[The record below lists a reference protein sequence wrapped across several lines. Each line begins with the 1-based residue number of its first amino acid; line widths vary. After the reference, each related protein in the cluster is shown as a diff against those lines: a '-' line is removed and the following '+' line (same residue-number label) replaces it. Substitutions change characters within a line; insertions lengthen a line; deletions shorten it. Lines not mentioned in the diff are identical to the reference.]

1 MDYTS
6 SLSSE
11 RNYNDFSVSFAERR
25 DVGNEWNLIEWN
37 KKHLEID
44 CHRLYYR
51 TDENGGKATLHLI
64 DRTIEL
70 IAGKLYFIPA
80 FTILQSK
87 INGHMNKYYI
97 HFRSNSPELRLHRFL
112 SDQYSIDSSEIT
124 EHLFKT
130 VIENYTKNTLEA
142 KMKVEGAMQ
151 LLLSDFFKDTSS
163 AHKDLSRFESVLAYI
178 EENYNTEIPLSVLAE
193 KMNVST
199 LYFSNYFKAT
209 FHISPK
215 QYILNKRLAE
225 GQRLLLETDM
235 TIGEIAN
242 AVGFSSENYFSEF
255 FTSKIGISASK
266 YRKRALPQQRD
277 SIL

>member
-1 MDYTS
+1 MNSTV
-6 SLSSE
+6 SLPSAGH
-11 RNYNDFSVSFAERR
+11 YDDFAVSFAERR
-25 DVGNEWNLIEWN
+25 DVGDEWNLIEWN

-51 TDENGGKATLHLI
+51 TDPNGGKATLHLI

-70 IAGKLYFIPA
+70 ETGKLYFIPA

-87 INGHMNKYYI
+87 INGRMNKYYI

-112 SDQYSIDSSEIT
+112 SNQYFIDSTPMT
-124 EHLFKT
+124 EALFET
-130 VIENYTKNTLEA
+130 VIENYTKNTVQA
-142 KMKVEGAMQ
+142 KMKVDGAMQ
-151 LLLSDFFKDTSS
+151 LLLSDFFKESSS
-163 AHKDLSRFESVLAYI
+163 AHKDLARFESILSYI
-178 EENYNTEIPLSVLAE
+178 EENYNVEIPISLLAA

-235 TIGEIAN
+235 TIREIAN
-242 AVGFSSENYFSEF
+242 SVGFANENYFSEF
-255 FTSKIGISASK
+255 FASKIGISASR
-266 YRKRALPQQRD
+266 YRKRALPKERV

>member
-25 DVGNEWNLIEWN
+25 DVGDEWNLIEWN

-64 DRTIEL
+64 DRTIDL
-70 IAGKLYFIPA
+70 TAGKLYFIPA

-87 INGHMNKYYI
+87 IDGHMNKYYI

-163 AHKDLSRFESVLAYI
+163 AHKDLSRFESVLSYI
-178 EENYNTEIPLSVLAE
+178 EENYNTEIPLSVLAA

-266 YRKRALPQQRD
+266 YRKRALPKRRD

>member
-1 MDYTS
+1 MNSTV
-6 SLSSE
+6 SLPSAGH
-11 RNYNDFSVSFAERR
+11 YDDFAVSFAERR
-25 DVGNEWNLIEWN
+25 DVGDEWNLIEWN

-51 TDENGGKATLHLI
+51 TDPNGGKATLHLI

-70 IAGKLYFIPA
+70 ETGKLYFIPA

-87 INGHMNKYYI
+87 INGRMNKYYI

-112 SDQYSIDSSEIT
+112 SNQYFIDSTPMT
-124 EHLFKT
+124 EALFET
-130 VIENYTKNTLEA
+130 VIENYTKNTVQA
-142 KMKVEGAMQ
+142 KMKVDGAMQ
-151 LLLSDFFKDTSS
+151 LLLSDFFKESSS
-163 AHKDLSRFESVLAYI
+163 AHKDLARFESILSYI
-178 EENYNTEIPLSVLAE
+178 EENYNVEIPISLLAA

-215 QYILNKRLAE
+215 QYILNMRLAE

-235 TIGEIAN
+235 TIREIAN
-242 AVGFSSENYFSEF
+242 SVGFANENYFSEF
-255 FTSKIGISASK
+255 FASKIGISASR
-266 YRKRALPQQRD
+266 YRKRALPKERV

>member
-51 TDENGGKATLHLI
+51 TDENGGKAMLHLI